1 MDQNLLY
8 ERLLLL
14 YILEN
19 KKRDFSRNQVVV
31 CSYIVVAPELFPS
44 SQVESGQKKIETC
57 IIISNKVVF
66 FSKLT

>member
-44 SQVESGQKKIETC
+44 SQVESGQKK
-57 IIISNKVVF
+57 N
-66 FSKLT
+66 